1 MTVSQEECRPF
12 ALPHA
17 NQLLEDHPLWDAGFV
32 ATERMVRLSLGQ
44 EDTKLLEDWL
54 DEIRRECR
62 HGAYSFYSESLEDCL
77 NDGVSVP
84 ALHTETLPIDGS
96 SKRRA
101 SFGVS
106 YPKKNTRT

>member
-1 MTVSQEECRPF
+1 
-12 ALPHA
+12 
-17 NQLLEDHPLWDAGFV
+17 
-32 ATERMVRLSLGQ
+32 MVRLSLGQ

-62 HGAYSFYSESLEDCL
+62 HGAYSFYSGSLEDCL

-84 ALHTETLPIDGS
+84 DSHTETLPIDGS

-106 YPKKNTRT
+106 YPKKNRRT

>member
-1 MTVSQEECRPF
+1 MTVSHEECRPF
-12 ALPHA
+12 ALPCA
-17 NQLLEDHPLWDAGFV
+17 DQLFEDHPLWDAGLV

-44 EDTKLLEDWL
+44 EGTKLLEDGL
-54 DEIRRECR
+54 DEVRWECG
-62 HGAYSFYSESLEDCL
+62 HAAYSFYPESLEDCL

-84 ALHTETLPIDGS
+84 ALHTQTLPIDGS